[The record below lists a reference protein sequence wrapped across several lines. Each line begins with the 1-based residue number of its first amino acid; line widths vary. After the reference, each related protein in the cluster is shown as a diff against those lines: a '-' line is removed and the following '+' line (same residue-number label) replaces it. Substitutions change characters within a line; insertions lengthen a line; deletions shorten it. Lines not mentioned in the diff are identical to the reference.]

1 MHERAEKPKQKKKVI
16 GKMSSSGKG
25 ESKPVSQIVDNR
37 LPNKAAMQLKTTIR
51 YTTGTVDYYTT
62 PNANNN
68 IGTQTVGKKV
78 EATLDPQR
86 PIKGSATGDP
96 QKSFNQAIRAY
107 FANESM
113 VRGHLLNHDLGGYGV
128 EDNLFPITNAAN
140 SMHKTKVEYGVKGA
154 LQNADPTN
162 NEGVFYSVEVT
173 GDTDFTQDEPK
184 SAFVCHAHELSDLDT
199 SDTGTKGN
207 DILDVT
213 VNSTPK
219 HSGPKRLSNK
229 RTSAVDNNTQSEP
242 EGFKYT
248 AGLQD
253 WKHGSRKGKE
263 DWDDRVNKGVLS
275 ETDISSGSMDLDEE
289 VADAFGEFIDDYEYE
304 YDEPFL
310 EEDGGDYDEVK
321 AFSAFDAAYRNKNG
335 MPSFEEFENEY

>member
-1 MHERAEKPKQKKKVI
+1 MYERAEKPKQKNRVIEKVSAP
-16 GKMSSSGKG
+16 GKE
-25 ESKPVSQIVDNR
+25 ESKPVSQIADNR
-37 LPNKAAMQLKTTIR
+37 FPNKAAAQLKTTIN
-51 YTTGTVDYYTT
+51 YTTGTVDYYTS

-78 EATLDPQR
+78 EATLDPEK
-86 PIKGSATGDP
+86 PLKGSATGDP

-154 LQNADPTN
+154 LQNANSTTGD
-162 NEGVFYSVEVT
+162 GVFYSVEVI
-173 GDTDFTQDEPK
+173 GDTNFAQDEPK

-219 HSGPKRLSNK
+219 HSGPKRASAM
-229 RTSAVDNNTQSEP
+229 RTSAVDKNTQSEP
-242 EGFKYT
+242 KGFKYT
-248 AGLQD
+248 AGLND

-263 DWDDRVNKGVLS
+263 DWDKRVNKGKMTGTEV
-275 ETDISSGSMDLDEE
+275 SSSMDLDEN
-289 VADAFGEFIDDYEYE
+289 VIADAFGEFIDNYEYD

-310 EEDGGDYDEVK
+310 IDDGGKYDEVD
-321 AFSAFDAAYRNKNG
+321 ASIAFDTAYRKKNG
-335 MPSFEEFENEY
+335 MPSFKEFENEY